1 MLVVQSYALAVFM
14 CFITMLCWGS
24 WANTQKLASKEWRFQ
39 LFYWDYSIGVVL
51 LALVLALTM
60 GSMGSVGRSFLA
72 DASQASGKAIGSALI
87 GGVVFNLANILLVA
101 AIDIAGMAVAFP
113 VGIGLALVIGV
124 ITNYLALPV
133 GNPVV
138 LFLGVA
144 LVAVAIVID
153 AVIYGK
159 LPSGSDKSVAKGLV
173 ISIIAGIAMGFFY
186 RFVAAS
192 MSTDFINPQ
201 AGLLTPYTAVVVF
214 SIGLLLSNVVLVTA
228 IMLKPF
234 TGKPVG
240 LTDYFTQGNAKLHLV
255 GILGGVIWSIGMSFS
270 IIASGQ
276 AGYAIS
282 YGLGQGATM
291 VAAFWGVFIWKEF
304 KNAPKGTN
312 GLITAMFI
320 FFIIGLGLIIIAR
333 VV

>member
-1 MLVVQSYALAVFM
+1 MVIVQSYVLAVVM

-39 LFYWDYSIGVVL
+39 LFYWDYSIGVLL
-51 LALVLALTM
+51 LAVVLALTL
-60 GSMGSVGRSFLA
+60 GSMGSLGRSFIA
-72 DASQASGKAIGSALI
+72 DAGQASGSAIGSALI

-124 ITNYLALPV
+124 ITNYLAVPV

-144 LVAVAIVID
+144 LIAVAIVID

-159 LPSGSDKSVAKGLV
+159 LPSEGDKSVAKGL
-173 ISIIAGIAMGFFY
+173 ILSIIAGVAMGFFY

-192 MSTDFINPQ
+192 MSSDFVNPQ
-201 AGLLTPYTAVVVF
+201 AGLLTPYTAVVFF
-214 SIGLLLSNVVLVTA
+214 SIGLLASNIVFVTA

-240 LTDYFTQGNAKLHLV
+240 LTDYFTKGNARLHLV
-255 GILGGVIWSIGMSFS
+255 GVLGGVIWSIGMSFS

-276 AGYAIS
+276 AGFAIS

-291 VAAFWGVFIWKEF
+291 VAALWGVFIWKEF
-304 KNAPKGTN
+304 KSAPKGTN
-312 GLITAMFI
+312 ALITAMFVL
-320 FFIIGLGLIIIAR
+320 FFIGLGLIIFARIA
-333 VV
+333 